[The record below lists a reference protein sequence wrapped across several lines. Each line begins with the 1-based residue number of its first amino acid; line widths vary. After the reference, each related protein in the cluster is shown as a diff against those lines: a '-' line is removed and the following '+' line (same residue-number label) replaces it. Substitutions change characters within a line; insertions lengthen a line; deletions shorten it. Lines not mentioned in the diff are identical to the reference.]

1 MTCRAALFAIGALFA
16 GWCSGC
22 STATSPVTFTACG
35 EIGQDATCHTM
46 VFGGVTRAYLLHVP
60 ATFHA
65 NTSALVVAL
74 HGSNGS
80 GLRLMNTSGL
90 NAKSDQAG
98 FAVAYPFALVSPGA
112 GITEWNEYFNH
123 SFGASP
129 PDDAGFL
136 RQLIVTLQAQLNPDP
151 KQIYVTGLSNGGFMA
166 HRAAI
171 DLSDL
176 IAAIGVVEGTVV
188 SPGAISDIP
197 NPAHP
202 VSIIILHGDQDPTVP
217 CCSSPP
223 VASQEETF
231 NYWSGP
237 RANSCATFDTT
248 QPICDA
254 QLHQTALSE
263 KNATGCLGNTEVKF
277 YRLQG
282 GAHLWYTAPMNVPGQ
297 TPYNPTL
304 SASTG
309 ITTNDIL
316 WNFFASH
323 PKP

>member
-1 MTCRAALFAIGALFA
+1 MRTLKASIVGVAFGAA
-16 GWCSGC
+16 CSS
-22 STATSPVTFTACG
+22 STNAPIPIACTQ
-35 EIGQDATCHTM
+35 ITPDATCFTM
-46 VFGGVTRAYLLHVP
+46 VFGGVTRTYLLHVP
-60 ATFHA
+60 ANFHA

-90 NAKSDQAG
+90 NATADKAG

-123 SFGASP
+123 SFGTSA

-136 RQLIVTLQAQLNPDP
+136 RQLIVTLQAQLAFDP
-151 KQIYVTGLSNGGFMA
+151 KRVYVTGLSNGGFMA

-171 DLSDL
+171 DLSD
-176 IAAIGVVEGTVV
+176 IVAAIGVVEGTVV
-188 SPGAISDIP
+188 SPGTVSSLP

-202 VSIIILHGDQDPTVP
+202 VSVLMLHGDQDPTVP
-217 CCSSPP
+217 CCTAPP
-223 VASQEETF
+223 VASQEESF

-237 RANSCATFDTT
+237 RANSCTAFNTT

-254 QLHQTALSE
+254 QLQQTAIPE
-263 KNATGCLGNTEVKF
+263 KDASGCLGNTEVKF

-282 GAHLWYTAPMNVPGQ
+282 GVHLWYTVPMNVPGQ
-297 TPYNPTL
+297 APYNPALNAT
-304 SASTG
+304 TG
-309 ITTNDIL
+309 VTTNDIL

-323 PKP
+323 PKA